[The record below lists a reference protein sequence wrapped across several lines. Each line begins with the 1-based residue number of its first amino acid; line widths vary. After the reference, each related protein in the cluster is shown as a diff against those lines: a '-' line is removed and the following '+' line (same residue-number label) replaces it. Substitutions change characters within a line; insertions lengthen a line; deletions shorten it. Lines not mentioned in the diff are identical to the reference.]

1 MSAHASEFGGA
12 ASIAPRFIC
21 RGRERPPERSQ
32 SAIGRPANL
41 RRRKRVKMIDALLG
55 RKLGMT
61 QVFDSSGIVSGVTV
75 LQVGPCYVTQ
85 VKTADS
91 KDGYAA
97 VQLGFEEVEEQRV
110 NKPKAGH
117 LRKSDKNAPLL
128 RHLREFRTDS
138 ASEHNIGEKLDASL
152 FDEGELVDVIGVSK
166 GKGFAGVVKRHHFRG
181 GPKTHGQSDRLRR
194 AGSIGSGTTPGRVY
208 LGLRM
213 AGRMGN
219 DRVTQR
225 NLRIVRV
232 DADRNLLLVRGAVP
246 GAAEGLIVVRKAIA
260 PHRRKG

>member
-1 MSAHASEFGGA
+1 
-12 ASIAPRFIC
+12 
-21 RGRERPPERSQ
+21 
-32 SAIGRPANL
+32 
-41 RRRKRVKMIDALLG
+41 MIDSLLG

-61 QVFDSSGIVSGVTV
+61 QVFDSNGIVSGVTV

-91 KDGYAA
+91 KDGYSAL
-97 VQLGFEEVEEQRV
+97 QLGFEEVEAKRI
-110 NKPKAGH
+110 NKPEAGH
-117 LRKSDKNAPLL
+117 LRKGNKNAPLL

-138 ASEHNIGEKLDASL
+138 ASEHSIGEKLDVSL
-152 FDEGELVDVIGVSK
+152 FNEGDLVDVIGVSK

-194 AGSIGSGTTPGRVY
+194 PGSIGSGTTPGRVY

-225 NLRIVRV
+225 NLRIERV

-246 GAAEGLIVVRKAIA
+246 GAADGLIVVRKVVA

>member
-1 MSAHASEFGGA
+1 
-12 ASIAPRFIC
+12 
-21 RGRERPPERSQ
+21 
-32 SAIGRPANL
+32 
-41 RRRKRVKMIDALLG
+41 MIDSLLG

-61 QVFDSSGIVSGVTV
+61 QVFDSKGIVSGVTV
-75 LQVGPCYVTQ
+75 LQVGPCIVTQ

-97 VQLGFEEVEEQRV
+97 VQLGFEDTTEKRV
-110 NKPKAGH
+110 NKPQAGH
-117 LRKSDKNAPLL
+117 LRKGNKNAPLL

-138 ASEHNIGEKLDASL
+138 ASEHSVGEKLDVSL
-152 FDEGELVDVIGVSK
+152 FTEGELVDVIGVSK

-194 AGSIGSGTTPGRVY
+194 SGSIGSGTTPGRVY

-213 AGRMGN
+213 AGRMGS

-225 NLRIVRV
+225 NLRVIRV
-232 DADRNLLLVRGAVP
+232 DAERNLLLVRGAVP
-246 GAAEGLIVVRKAIA
+246 GAADGLIVVRKPVS